1 MSEIR
6 KPTPTEIPSA
16 AEIQAAIER
25 QNTLKA
31 LFDAAFDYNGA
42 KDDYEM
48 EPELADQLDLRM
60 DRNNLYI
67 HHKGTDQYLMLSAYT
82 MPRAFNREITAWITA
97 FTE

>member
-1 MSEIR
+1 MSER
-6 KPTPTEIPSA
+6 KKPTPDDIPSP
-16 AEIQAAIER
+16 AEIQAGIR
-25 QNTLKA
+25 QNELKA